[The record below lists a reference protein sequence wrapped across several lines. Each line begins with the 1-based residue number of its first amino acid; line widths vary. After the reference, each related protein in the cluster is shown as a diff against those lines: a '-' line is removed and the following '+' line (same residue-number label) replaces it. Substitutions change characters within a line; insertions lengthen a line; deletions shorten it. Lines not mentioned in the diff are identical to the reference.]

1 MYEMQLF
8 ATDDADWAVRIELTD
23 DDTGLPLDTDGIV
36 FELAVSSCGTD
47 YLTATTED
55 DTIEVPETG
64 SIQWR
69 FTKEQMRSLDIRNTY
84 KVGCRMTN
92 GTGTTQL
99 FTGSL
104 AFVGGGFGS

>member
-8 ATDDADWAVRIELTD
+8 ATDDADWAVRVELTD
-23 DDTGLPLDTDGIV
+23 DDTGLPLDTTDIV

-64 SIQWR
+64 TIQWR
-69 FTKEQMRSLDIRNTY
+69 FTLEQMGALDVRQTY
-84 KVGCRMTN
+84 NVGCRMTN
-92 GTGTTQL
+92 GGGTTQL
-99 FTGSL
+99 FVATL
-104 AFVGGGFGS
+104 AILNGGFA